1 MPVLRHPAAIGFA
14 DVRVAVVSPFVDRRH
29 GTERCL
35 AEQLERFAA
44 QPGAEI
50 HLYSQRVDD
59 LAGVVRYPETS
70 AGRIAWHKVPRLPGP
85 HILGYVWWFVANH
98 CQRWWDARFRGLKF
112 DLTYSPGI
120 NAMDADAISIHVLFT
135 EFFRRVRPHLRFVDA
150 SIFLWPVI
158 LHRRLYYRLICLL
171 EQRVYPRKNT
181 ALTTIS
187 ERSAGYARSFF
198 KRDDVTVIC
207 YGVDTRAFHPSARL
221 ERRQSAR
228 NLFRITAADCCLLL
242 IGNDWKSK
250 GLDTLLHSISACS
263 EIAFRLLVVGSDDPR
278 VHAEMVR
285 ALHLDSNVQ
294 FCGPS
299 ADVMQFYAA
308 ADVYA
313 SPSRED
319 AFALPPIE
327 AMACGLPVI
336 TSSNNGGSQ
345 IITEGVNGFIM
356 ADADDSVALT
366 NLIRRLAQD
375 QHLRNRIG
383 ENAARTAQE
392 YTWDRNAADTWEFLK
407 AAHAK
412 KTRTGTR

>member
-1 MPVLRHPAAIGFA
+1 MRL
-14 DVRVAVVSPFVDRRH
+14 AVVSPFVDRRH

-50 HLYSQRVDD
+50 HVYSQRLED
-59 LAGVVRYPETS
+59 LAAVVRYPEIS
-70 AGRIAWHKVPRLPGP
+70 AGRIIWHNVPRLPGP
-85 HILGYVWWFVANH
+85 HLIGYLWWLGANH
-98 CQRWWDARFRGLKF
+98 FQRWWDTRFRGLQF

-120 NAMDADAISIHVLFT
+120 NAFDADAITIHVLFT
-135 EFFRRVRPHLRFVDA
+135 EFYRRIRPHLRLRDA
-150 SIFLWPVI
+150 SVSLWPVI

-171 EQRVYPRKNT
+171 ERHVYPRKNT
-181 ALTTIS
+181 ALAVIS
-187 ERSAGYARSFF
+187 QRSAAYARTFF
-198 KRDDVTVIC
+198 KRHDVTVIC
-207 YGVDTRAFHPSARL
+207 YGVDTNTFHPRNRL

-228 NLFRITAADCCLLL
+228 SSFRLMAGDCCVLL

-250 GLDTLLHSISACS
+250 GLDTLLRSISACP

-278 VHAEMVR
+278 VHKEMAR
-285 ALHLDSNVQ
+285 TLHVESKVQ
-294 FCGPS
+294 FCAS
-299 ADVMQFYAA
+299 SSDVMQFYAA

-345 IITEGVNGFIM
+345 VITEGVDGFVMTDAEDSIAL
-356 ADADDSVALT
+356 ADL
-366 NLIRRLAQD
+366 LRRLAQD
-375 QHLRNRIG
+375 DTLRNYVG
-383 ENAARTAQE
+383 ENAARTAQQ
-392 YTWDRNAADTWEFLK
+392 YTWDRNAADTWEFLNT
-407 AAHAK
+407 AHAK
-412 KTRTGTR
+412 KVRLPGV

>member
-1 MPVLRHPAAIGFA
+1 MRL
-14 DVRVAVVSPFVDRRH
+14 AVVSPFVDRRH

-44 QPGAEI
+44 QPDAEI
-50 HLYSQRVDD
+50 HLYAQRVAD
-59 LAGVVRYPETS
+59 LAAVVRYPETS
-70 AGRIAWHKVPRLPGP
+70 AGHITWHKVPRLPGP
-85 HILGYVWWFVANH
+85 HLLGYVWWFVANH
-98 CQRWWDARFRGLKF
+98 FQRWWDTRFRGLKL

-120 NAMDADAISIHVLFT
+120 NAINADAVTIHVLFT
-135 EFFRRVRPHLRFVDA
+135 EFYRRVRPHLRLRDA
-150 SIFLWPVI
+150 SVSLWPVVV
-158 LHRRLYYRLICLL
+158 HRLLYYRLICLL
-171 EQRVYPRKNT
+171 EQRIYPCKNT
-181 ALTTIS
+181 SLTTIS
-187 ERSAGYARSFF
+187 RRSAGCVRSFF

-207 YGVDTRAFHPSARL
+207 YGVDTRTFHPRARL

-228 NLFRITAADCCLLL
+228 NLLHIRAADCCLLL

-250 GLDTLLHSISACS
+250 GLDTLLRSISACP
-263 EIAFRLLVVGSDDPR
+263 EIDFRLLVVGSDDPR
-278 VHAEMVR
+278 VHAEMIRV
-285 ALHLDSNVQ
+285 LHLDSKVQ
-294 FCGPS
+294 FCGS
-299 ADVMQFYAA
+299 SSDVMQFYAA

-345 IITEGVNGFIM
+345 IITEGADGFVM
-356 ADADDSVALT
+356 ADAEDSIALA
-366 NLIRRLAQD
+366 NRLRRLAQD
-375 QHLRNRIG
+375 QDLRNRIG

-392 YTWDRNAADTWEFLK
+392 YTWDRNATETWEFLK

-412 KTRTGTR
+412 KVGSQGG